1 MYPSDFTLTNAN
13 EHDVNQLEM
22 LVNQAEAT
30 YVFDRGYLD
39 FERMDQMHQEG
50 YFFVTRIKKN
60 TKYHVFEDF
69 ETPSDQKTLIV
80 SDQHEAVRCENLAHF
95 AFSLDHN
102 RR

>member
-30 YVFDRGYLD
+30 YVFDQGYLD

-60 TKYHVFEDF
+60 TKY
-69 ETPSDQKTLIV
+69 IV
-80 SDQHEAVRCENLAHF
+80 HAKY
-95 AFSLDHN
+95 
-102 RR
+102 